1 MNILIADSGSTKTQW
16 ALVSADGGCVARTTG
31 GINPVHTPVG
41 EVEALLQSEFA
52 AERGRVDAVRFYGA
66 GCLPSTCGAMTGV
79 LSRFFGTDDVTVESD
94 LLGALRGVLGDRPG
108 VGCILGT
115 GSNSA
120 LYDGRQVVKHI
131 PPLGY
136 LLGDEGSGADLGR
149 RLIGNLLKGLLPEE
163 LTAAFWQTYPLG
175 YEEIIEAVY
184 RKPGAN
190 RFLAQFAPF
199 LCKYIDHPA
208 ARSIVD
214 EAFVAFV
221 ERNLLAYDGIRQ
233 LPVSFTGSIAFYF
246 ETSLRRVLERYGLA
260 LGTVEQSPLPGLIQY
275 HTNKIITP

>member
-1 MNILIADSGSTKTQW
+1 MNMLIADSGSTKTQW
-16 ALVSADGGCVARTTG
+16 ALVSADGGSVARTTG
-31 GINPVHTPVG
+31 GINPVHIPAG
-41 EVEALLQSEFA
+41 EVEVLLQSEFA
-52 AERGRVDAVRFYGA
+52 TERGRVDAVCFYGA

-79 LSRFFGTDDVTVESD
+79 LSRFFGTDDVVVESD

-136 LLGDEGSGADLGR
+136 LLGDEGSGADLGK
-149 RLIGNLLKGLLPEE
+149 RLIGNLLKGLLPED
-163 LTAAFWQTYPLG
+163 LTAAFWQAYPLG

-184 RKPGAN
+184 RRPGAN

-199 LCKYIDHPA
+199 LCQHIDHPA
-208 ARSIVD
+208 AQTIVD
-214 EAFVAFV
+214 GAFVAFV
-221 ERNLLAYDGIRQ
+221 ERNLLAYDGIRE

-246 ETSLRRVLERYGLA
+246 EAPLRRVLERYGLT
-260 LGTVEQSPLPGLIQY
+260 LGTVEQSPLPGLIRY
-275 HTNKIITP
+275 HAKENRP